1 MPTAGLIEK
10 DLEICRISTGQLLC
24 SCAQVNIEQNVIQ
37 FLVLLYI
44 MDRETET
51 DRQTTETEVALIKV
65 NARNTDKNHI
75 QSKKRVRMSVNIP
88 LQVVSQVP
96 NKASTHEKN

>member
-51 DRQTTETEVALIKV
+51 DRQTDRDRKSDRV
-65 NARNTDKNHI
+65 NEWNRKTNKEKESISTRYL
-75 QSKKRVRMSVNIP
+75 KRFF
-88 LQVVSQVP
+88 LKQ
-96 NKASTHEKN
+96 

>member
-51 DRQTTETEVALIKV
+51 DRQTDRQRQKIRQSERMEQK
-65 NARNTDKNHI
+65 DK
-75 QSKKRVRMSVNIP
+75 QRERKY
-88 LQVVSQVP
+88 
-96 NKASTHEKN
+96 